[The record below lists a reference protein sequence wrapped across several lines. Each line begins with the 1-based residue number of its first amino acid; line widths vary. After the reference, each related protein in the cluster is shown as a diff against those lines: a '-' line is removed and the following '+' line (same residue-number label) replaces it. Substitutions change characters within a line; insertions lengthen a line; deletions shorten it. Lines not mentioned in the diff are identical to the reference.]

1 MSITYICA
9 AFPAAAISASTML
22 SSGLPLVQAAN
33 ITANVASNLLISEDI
48 RSATTVVIEGNRL
61 GDGLKK
67 SPWIPNL
74 LKEMIAVGE
83 ETGKLEE
90 TLNVVNDY
98 YTQEVNTAVQRALG
112 ILEPCIVL
120 VLAGLV
126 VFILLSVYLPLF
138 SMYGSV

>member
-1 MSITYICA
+1 MNGACQLCSTL
-9 AFPAAAISASTML
+9 STML
-22 SSGLPLVQAAN
+22 SSGLPLVQAAT
-33 ITANVASNLLISEDI
+33 ITANVTSNLLISEDI
-48 RSATTVVIEGNRL
+48 RSATTGVIEGSRL

-98 YTQEVNTAVQRALG
+98 YTQEVNVAVQRALG

>member
-1 MSITYICA
+1 M
-9 AFPAAAISASTML
+9 
-22 SSGLPLVQAAN
+22 
-33 ITANVASNLLISEDI
+33 
-48 RSATTVVIEGNRL
+48 
-61 GDGLKK
+61 
-67 SPWIPNL
+67 
-74 LKEMIAVGE
+74 GE

-90 TLNVVNDY
+90 TLTVVNDY